1 MFAKFYRPTFF
12 VVLVAIAL
20 LVIIPAVT
28 RHPRSAVVTT
38 TTTTVNSPTSAP
50 TTTVVASSTTTVPH
64 PQSLKIP
71 LNGRTTILV
80 IGDSLG
86 TDLGGGLSLQL
97 EKSPQIRLIQ
107 KGKTLTGLSNAWYYN
122 WPRHLKS
129 DLTKYRPQLLIVFVG
144 GNDEQGIEV
153 NGHPATFAST
163 AWRKQYAKNVA
174 TMMREATKTGT
185 AVLWVGMP
193 IMDPNG
199 YRQGMQIINSLFAR
213 VATTIPGVTFLPT
226 WQFFASHN
234 GQFRFNASVNGKLQA
249 IRTPDGIHP
258 TAVGQ
263 GVLATYIIKE
273 LRSLYHLRVTPA
285 FPMNFT
291 K

>member
-1 MFAKFYRPTFF
+1 MRFSRPVVIT
-12 VVLVAIAL
+12 VLVVVAL
-20 LVIIPAVT
+20 LFIIPAVA
-28 RHPRSAVVTT
+28 RGPRTAVTSP
-38 TTTTVNSPTSAP
+38 TTTVRVTTSAP
-50 TTTVVASSTTTVPH
+50 TTTVRSTTTTTTTPVSQTLRVPA
-64 PQSLKIP
+64 
-71 LNGRTTILV
+71 NGHSTILV

-97 EKSPQIRLIQ
+97 EKSPKITLVQ

-129 DLTKYRPQLLIVFVG
+129 DLKKYRPQLLIVFVG

-153 NGHPATFAST
+153 NQHPAAFAST
-163 AWRKQYAKNVA
+163 TWRKQYAENIA
-174 TMMREATKTGT
+174 TMMGEATKAGSK
-185 AVLWVGMP
+185 VLWVGMP
-193 IMDPNG
+193 IMYPNG
-199 YRQGMQIINSLFAR
+199 YRQGMQIINSLFAH

-226 WQFFASHN
+226 WRFFASRD

-263 GVLATYIIKE
+263 GVLATYIVDE
-273 LRSLYHLRVTPA
+273 LRSVYHLRVTPA
-285 FPMNFT
+285 YPMRFT